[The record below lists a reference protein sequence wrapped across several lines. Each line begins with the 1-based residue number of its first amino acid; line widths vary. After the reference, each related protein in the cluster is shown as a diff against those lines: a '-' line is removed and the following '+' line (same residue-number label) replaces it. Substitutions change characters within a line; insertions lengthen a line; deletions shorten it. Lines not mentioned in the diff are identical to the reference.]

1 MVLLRGK
8 TLVKCPKLNEEV
20 SVQNKCVQCP
30 DFKHVGHESYAIL
43 IVACK
48 HGETDEPEKK
58 KIDVVEAMDRLERRE
73 SLDEGKKGAEEF
85 EEEG

>member
-8 TLVKCPKLNEEV
+8 TLVKCPKLNEDV

-30 DFKHVGHESYAIL
+30 DFKHVGLESYAIL

-48 HGETDEPEKK
+48 YEETEKPEEPEKQ
-58 KIDVVEAMDRLERRE
+58 EE
-73 SLDEGKKGAEEF
+73 EEF

>member
-8 TLVKCPKLNEEV
+8 TLVKCPKLNEDV

-30 DFKHVGHESYAIL
+30 DFKHVGLESYAIL

-48 HGETDEPEKK
+48 YEETEEPAKPEETPEETK
-58 KIDVVEAMDRLERRE
+58 E
-73 SLDEGKKGAEEF
+73 EEF